1 MDNVAE
7 WLTRLTANQ
16 FLSGA
21 QVRVLPLSL
30 FFYISGTWCKGSMW
44 DFGSPDRGSIPRV
57 LSSLLCEWRRFSGS
71 LFFRGVFLFGFCW
84 VIDNLCFLVL
94 RVRGFESP
102 PPFVAEVT
110 KRSNVRDSREM
121 ASGEI
126 QRKRLEKRAWFV
138 CLFRRFFCNLL
149 AWLAQW

>member
-1 MDNVAE
+1 MRVE
-7 WLTRLTANQ
+7 EVLGRL
-16 FLSGA
+16 
-21 QVRVLPLSL
+21 V
-30 FFYISGTWCKGSMW
+30 
-44 DFGSPDRGSIPRV
+44 
-57 LSSLLCEWRRFSGS
+57 
-71 LFFRGVFLFGFCW
+71 FRGVFLFGFCW

-121 ASGEI
+121 ASGKI
-126 QRKRLEKRAWFV
+126 QRKDLRSVLV
-138 CLFRRFFCNLL
+138 LFAFSRRFFLNLL